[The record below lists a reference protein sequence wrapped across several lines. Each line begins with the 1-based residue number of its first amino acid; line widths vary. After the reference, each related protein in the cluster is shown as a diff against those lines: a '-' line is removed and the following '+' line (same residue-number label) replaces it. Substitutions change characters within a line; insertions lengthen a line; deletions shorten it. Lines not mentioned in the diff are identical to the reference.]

1 MMKYNY
7 KLQSEVLNRL
17 NQIKKDSNLN
27 YFVFDVSNFSHHPT
41 LRFRVKQSL
50 NKIRNHYGITNNEL
64 KYVGIIETSSKLSKK
79 EYLFDE
85 DIIDM
90 GLHIHLFVSSP
101 LTIDYETIKEYI
113 STGIKRS
120 IMSKGSEI
128 GLWVGDD
135 KIDIYDPINFF
146 SYHTKQFSIDR
157 SMEFVVTNLSI
168 K

>member
-1 MMKYNY
+1 MKFNY

-17 NQIKKDSNLN
+17 HQIKKDPNLN

-50 NKIRNHYGITNNEL
+50 NKIRNHYGVTNDEL

-85 DIIDM
+85 DIIDL

-101 LTIDYETIKEYI
+101 KSIDNKTIKDFICSGLERNI
-113 STGIKRS
+113 TSKSPEIK
-120 IMSKGSEI
+120 
-128 GLWVGDD
+128 LWVGDD
-135 KIDIYDPINFF
+135 KFDMYDIGNFF
-146 SYHTKQFSIDR
+146 KYHTKQFSIDR
-157 SMEFVVTNLSI
+157 SMEFVITNI
-168 K
+168 